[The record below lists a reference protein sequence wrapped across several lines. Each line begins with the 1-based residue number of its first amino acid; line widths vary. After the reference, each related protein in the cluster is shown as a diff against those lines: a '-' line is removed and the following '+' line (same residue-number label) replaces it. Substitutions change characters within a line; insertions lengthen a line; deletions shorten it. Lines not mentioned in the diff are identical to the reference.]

1 MPRRSKTTAGEEL
14 AALRERYAAELG
26 RSRELEVAL
35 ERARLEVD
43 GASRAITDGY
53 ASEDEQAVREA
64 REREQSAVETVAELE
79 GQLAGAVV
87 RTERAGQRVD
97 EFQTERARDLLVEA
111 EHAARETTIE
121 LRRTAHETVRAWH
134 QYKADRARIQ
144 EIVNRLEPG
153 LGQVNGPASTA
164 PASPLAGKS
173 VAPAGERN
181 REASPCGAGGLKAS
195 PGDGLPRVVQA
206 GGGGAESGWWSSA
219 PPLASRPGGKD
230 HRATTLLHAPL
241 LPDKKNR
248 AVGDRCL
255 ENRC

>member
-153 LGQVNGPASTA
+153 LGQVNGPASTC
-164 PASPLAGKS
+164 SW
-173 VAPAGERN
+173 ERELHELE
-181 REASPCGAGGLKAS
+181 RGLKR
-195 PGDGLPRVVQA
+195 GDELEPPLPRWQ
-206 GGGGAESGWWSSA
+206 G
-219 PPLASRPGGKD
+219 
-230 HRATTLLHAPL
+230 RAWRRQENATAKRLHAE
-241 LPDKKNR
+241 R
-248 AVGDRCL
+248 AA
-255 ENRC
+255 

>member
-14 AALRERYAAELG
+14 AALHERYAAEHG

-35 ERARLEVD
+35 ERARLEVE

-79 GQLAGAVV
+79 GKLAGAVV

-97 EFQTERARDLLVEA
+97 EFQTERARDLLAEA

-121 LRRTAHETVRAWH
+121 LRRTAHETVRAWRH
-134 QYKADRARIQ
+134 YKADRARIQ

-153 LGQVNGPASTA
+153 LGQVNGPASTC
-164 PASPLAGKS
+164 SW
-173 VAPAGERN
+173 ERELQELE
-181 REASPCGAGGLKAS
+181 RGLKR
-195 PGDGLPRVVQA
+195 GDELEPPLPRWQ
-206 GGGGAESGWWSSA
+206 G
-219 PPLASRPGGKD
+219 
-230 HRATTLLHAPL
+230 RAWRRQENATAKRLHAE
-241 LPDKKNR
+241 R
-248 AVGDRCL
+248 AA
-255 ENRC
+255 